1 MSSAGRHASVHCSSR
16 VATPSGSS
24 WGSVAI
30 DLAHTPC
37 LQAFMLTALFPR
49 SDFGPV
55 DRLAFLRLMML
66 LSSGDSFIAV
76 RLRVRSRGWFAGR
89 RPALP
94 LDTIVNRNA
103 IDPGFAVSGRIS
115 VLVIRKGEI

>member
-30 DLAHTPC
+30 DLAHMPC

-55 DRLAFLRLMML
+55 DALAFLRLMAL

-76 RLRVRSRGWFAGR
+76 RLPVGAGSMGGGR
-89 RPALP
+89 RSLSYHPDSHL
-94 LDTIVNRNA
+94 L
-103 IDPGFAVSGRIS
+103 
-115 VLVIRKGEI
+115 